1 MTICSNTDK
10 GILRGDNPHD
20 PKKEIQI
27 LQSQNVINEY
37 RVKQAKND
45 LEYFRQSIMETS
57 RKYSDIDSWGMTDA
71 LQKTLI
77 VEHLKKKGTKGLF
90 ATDQELLD
98 LRRMFSVY
106 QPGFI
111 DTLRSSEISLTS
123 KDINVCMLIRLD
135 FVPYEICSLLK
146 ISSSALS
153 NQRKRLLK
161 KVFGIDSSASLFDQR
176 IKEMTFEP
184 NS

>member
-57 RKYSDIDSWGMTDA
+57 RKYSDIDSWGLTDA
-71 LQKTLI
+71 LQKIPI
-77 VEHLKKKGTKGLF
+77 VEHLKKKGTKGLV
-90 ATDQELLD
+90 ATEQELLD
-98 LRRMFSVY
+98 LRRMFNVY
-106 QPGFI
+106 QPAFVEALHSI
-111 DTLRSSEISLTS
+111 EMPLSIKEMNI
-123 KDINVCMLIRLD
+123 CMLIKLG
-135 FVPYEICSLLK
+135 FVPYEICALLK
-146 ISSSALS
+146 ISNSALS

-161 KVFGIDSSASLFDQR
+161 KVFDIDGGASFFDEK
-176 IKEMTFEP
+176 IKELTGKEDV
-184 NS
+184 